1 VPNIVFN
8 VALGRVAYLASLPAA
23 NDALIAVPIETAGIV
38 GDATMR
44 DYHDLQTLLA
54 GTSNEQTTMGRRTL
68 TGVTVTVDD
77 AADRVAI
84 DSADIAWTGATGNP
98 ISALVICYVPDNTAP
113 NDATTIP
120 LAKFDFA
127 ITPDGSDVAATV
139 ADLYRANSAA

>member
-1 VPNIVFN
+1 MPNIVFN
-8 VALGRVAYLASLPAA
+8 TALGRVSYLASLPAA

-38 GDATMR
+38 SDATMR
-44 DYHDLQTLLA
+44 DYHDLQSLLA
-54 GTSNEQTTMGRRTL
+54 GASNEQTTMGRKTL

-77 AADRVAI
+77 AADRVAV
-84 DSADIAWTGATGNP
+84 DSVDIVWTGATGNP

-120 LAKFDFA
+120 LTKHDFA